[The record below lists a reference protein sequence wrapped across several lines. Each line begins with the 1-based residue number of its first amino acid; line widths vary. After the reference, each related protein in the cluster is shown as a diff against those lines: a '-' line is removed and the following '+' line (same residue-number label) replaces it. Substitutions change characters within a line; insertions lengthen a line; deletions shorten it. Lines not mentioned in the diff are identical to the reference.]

1 MPEGARI
8 LFLGSFPP
16 QAHRWCMPF
25 YYPNW
30 INDFWRIMGLIY
42 FGDKDHFTIIG
53 EKRFNEADI
62 RAFCTEHRLAFYDTA
77 TEVRRLKDNA
87 SDAFLEVITPTDIPA
102 LLKRIPLC
110 RTLVTTGQKATEV
123 VAQAFGCPLPPVG
136 EWITLRLEPSD
147 PSAGKARGTEGEG
160 APAAG
165 EARGT
170 GGDGAPSAG
179 KARGTGGEGAPAAD
193 NIRGTGRDVSVMPG
207 SDRASFEVK
216 FWRMPSTSRAYPM
229 PIENKADAY
238 RKLFTPRKKLILWD
252 LDGTLIDTIEDL
264 AAAVNHALELRGLPF
279 HSVAQYR
286 KMVGHGVR
294 NLVTQALEASLNET
308 PDQVGGD
315 GRVTGGEGAPATSE
329 ARGTVGDGRVT
340 MGDGAPAAG
349 EARGTEGEARG
360 TGGEGAPA
368 AGEARGTVGDI
379 SVAAGDGQQL
389 RAPGSRWLKEFGFSG
404 TVPKNIFI
412 QPQGE
417 QLLPQEG
424 RLPEAYIDA
433 ALADFK
439 EYYSAH
445 IDVHT
450 RPYPGMQE
458 LLRELQAKGVKMAV
472 ASNKFQE
479 GTEHLIREFF
489 PDIQFVAIL
498 GNRPGYPLK
507 PDPEIVREVLAKAAA
522 RSRGEDGNG
531 DKDYAPDLIGP
542 EDTIM
547 VGDSPTDMRTA
558 ANGGI
563 DAVAVSWGYR
573 TEEELAGH
581 PIAHSIEELR
591 RLLCFT

>member
-1 MPEGARI
+1 
-8 LFLGSFPP
+8 
-16 QAHRWCMPF
+16 MPF

-62 RAFCTEHRLAFYDTA
+62 RAFCTDHGLAFYDTA

-87 SDAFLEVITPTDIPA
+87 SDAFLEVITPTDISA

-123 VAQAFGCPLPPVG
+123 VAQTFGCPLPPVG

-170 GGDGAPSAG
+170 GGDGAPAAG
-179 KARGTGGEGAPAAD
+179 EARGIGGDGAPAAGEA
-193 NIRGTGRDVSVMPG
+193 RGTGRDGSVMPG

-229 PIENKADAY
+229 PIEKKADAY

-340 MGDGAPAAG
+340 GDEGATAASEARGTGDEGATSAGEARGSEGEGDPAAG
-349 EARGTEGEARG
+349 KARGTEGEGAPAASEARG
-360 TGGEGAPA
+360 TG
-368 AGEARGTVGDI
+368 GDI

-389 RAPGSRWLKEFGFSG
+389 RAPGSRWLKEIGFSG

-522 RSRGEDGNG
+522 RSGVEDGNG
-531 DKDYAPDLIGP
+531 DKYYAPGLIGP

-547 VGDSPTDMRTA
+547 VGDSPTDMLTA